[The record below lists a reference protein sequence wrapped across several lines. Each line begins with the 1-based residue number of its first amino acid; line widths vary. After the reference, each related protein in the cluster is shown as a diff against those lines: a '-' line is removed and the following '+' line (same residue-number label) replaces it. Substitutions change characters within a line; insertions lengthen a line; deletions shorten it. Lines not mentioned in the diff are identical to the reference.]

1 MQEYIKKILGS
12 GETTLII
19 SNDETQDIT
28 KIVKSLEDSSWLL
41 KGVSETIQNIS
52 GKGIIEQEKD
62 LLELA
67 MDPKDLQSR
76 IFNTTS
82 SFSWF
87 WNIKA
92 LSELT

>member
-1 MQEYIKKILGS
+1 MQEYIKKILDS

-67 MDPKDLQSR
+67 MDPKDLQAR
-76 IFNTTS
+76 IFNTS

-87 WNIKA
+87 WNIKV

>member
-67 MDPKDLQSR
+67 MDPKDLQAR
-76 IFNTTS
+76 IFNTS
-82 SFSWF
+82 SCSWF
-87 WNIKA
+87 WNIKV